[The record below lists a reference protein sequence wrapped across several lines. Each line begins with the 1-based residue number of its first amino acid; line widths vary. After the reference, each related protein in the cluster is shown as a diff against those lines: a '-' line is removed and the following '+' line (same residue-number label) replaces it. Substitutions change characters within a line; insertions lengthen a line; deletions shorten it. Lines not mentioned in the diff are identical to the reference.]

1 MKLGL
6 AVADY
11 TWPGAP
17 ATMGETLREMA
28 AAAEDAGF
36 VAIAVMDHLWQIGV
50 VGEPEQ
56 EMLEAYTT
64 LGFLAACTSRIEL
77 LTLVTAAVYRA
88 PAVLAKALTTVDVLS
103 GGRAWLGIGVG
114 SPINAAEA
122 DGLGLPFPAV
132 GERFERLRET
142 LEICRLMWSEN
153 EGPFHGKHY
162 TLNRT
167 LNAPQP
173 VRRPRPP
180 ILIGGSG
187 ERTLRLLA
195 RYGDACNLFAGPELE
210 RKLAV
215 LRRHCDE
222 LGRDYDE
229 ITKTVLYPLD
239 PGADGRNV
247 QRLLTNLEWFAALGI
262 DTVFGHVP
270 GAHELKP
277 LELLGRHVIPAVA
290 DW

>member
-11 TWPGAP
+11 TWPGAL
-17 ATMGETLREMA
+17 GDTLREVA

-36 VAIAVMDHLWQIGV
+36 ASISVMDHVWQIPL

-64 LGFLAACTSRIEL
+64 LGFLAACTSRMEL
-77 LTLVTAAVYRA
+77 LTLVTAAVYRE
-88 PAVLAKALTTVDVLS
+88 PALLAKALTTVDVLS

-122 DGLGLPFPAV
+122 AGLGLPFPAV
-132 GERFERLRET
+132 PERFERLRET
-142 LEICRLMWSEN
+142 LEICQRMWGDGE
-153 EGPFHGKHY
+153 EPYAGKHY
-162 TLNRT
+162 TLGRT
-167 LNAPQP
+167 LNSPQP
-173 VRRPRPP
+173 VRRPP

-187 ERTLRLLA
+187 ERTLRLVA
-195 RYGDACNLFAGPELE
+195 KYGDACNLFAGPDLA
-210 RKLAV
+210 RKLDS
-215 LRRHCDE
+215 LRRHCDD

-239 PGADGRNV
+239 PGSDGRNV
-247 QRLLTNLEWFAALGI
+247 EQLLTNLRWFAGLGI
-262 DTVFGHVP
+262 DIVHGPVP
-270 GAHELKP
+270 DAHEIKP

-290 DW
+290 EL

>member
-11 TWPGAP
+11 TWPGA
-17 ATMGETLREMA
+17 MGDTLREVA

-36 VAIAVMDHLWQIGV
+36 GAIAVMDHLWQVPV
-50 VGEPEQ
+50 VGEAEQ
-56 EMLEAYTT
+56 EMLESYTT

-88 PAVLAKALTTVDVLS
+88 PALLAKALTTVDVLS

-122 DGLGLPFPAV
+122 AGLGMPFPELS
-132 GERFERLRET
+132 ERFERLRET
-142 LEICRLMWSEN
+142 LEICHQMWSDSEK
-153 EGPFHGKHY
+153 PYAGKHY
-162 TLNRT
+162 TLGRT
-167 LNAPQP
+167 LNSPQSIQ
-173 VRRPRPP
+173 RPRPP

-187 ERTLRLLA
+187 ERTLRLVA
-195 RYGDACNLFAGPELE
+195 KYGDACNLFVGPDLE
-210 RKLAV
+210 RKLDT

-229 ITKTVLYPLD
+229 IAKTVLFPLD

-247 QRLLTNLEWFAALGI
+247 ERLLSDLRWFADLGI
-262 DTVFGHVP
+262 DTVYGPVP
-270 GAHELKP
+270 AAHEITP

-290 DW
+290 GY